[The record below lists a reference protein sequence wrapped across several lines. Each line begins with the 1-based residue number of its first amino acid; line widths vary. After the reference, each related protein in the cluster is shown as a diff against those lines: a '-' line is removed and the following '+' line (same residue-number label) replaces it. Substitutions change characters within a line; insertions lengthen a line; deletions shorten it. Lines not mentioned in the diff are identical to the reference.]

1 MHDDN
6 PTKPK
11 AAQASAKKPAE
22 AASKKTDKAHGVVR
36 RRDASGNLD
45 PKYAAEL
52 RALGKETNPDA
63 TENPDGFLDGMS
75 SGDPLAEELG
85 EHFVRTAVS
94 GEDDAE
100 DDEET
105 PEERG
110 GPFVETSARTEL
122 ADDIDAS
129 NPPDATREPFPTT

>member
-1 MHDDN
+1 MHDDK
-6 PTKPK
+6 TKRPK
-11 AAQASAKKPAE
+11 AAHTSVKKDGKPHDA
-22 AASKKTDKAHGVVR
+22 VR
-36 RRDASGNLD
+36 RRDATGNLD

-52 RALGKETNPDA
+52 RALGKQTHADESD
-63 TENPDGFLDGMS
+63 NPDGFLDGMS

-105 PEERG
+105 TEERG
-110 GPFVETSARTEL
+110 GPFVQTSSRTEL
-122 ADDIDAS
+122 ADGTDAS
-129 NPPDATREPFPTT
+129 NPEDATREPFPTS

>member
-1 MHDDN
+1 MHDDK
-6 PTKPK
+6 TKKPK
-11 AAQASAKKPAE
+11 VAHPSTKKNDKPHE
-22 AASKKTDKAHGVVR
+22 AVR

-52 RALGKETNPDA
+52 RALGKETHPDED
-63 TENPDGFLDGMS
+63 ENPGGFLEGMS

-110 GPFVETSARTEL
+110 GPFVETSSRTEL
-122 ADDIDAS
+122 ADGTDAS
-129 NPPDATREPFPTT
+129 NPEDATREPFPTT

>member
-1 MHDDN
+1 MREDK
-6 PTKPK
+6 KPK
-11 AAQASAKKPAE
+11 VAHAPAKKAE
-22 AASKKTDKAHGVVR
+22 KAPVVR

-52 RALGKETNPDA
+52 RALGKATHPD
-63 TENPDGFLDGMS
+63 ESDNPDGFLQGMT

-122 ADDIDAS
+122 ADGTDAS
-129 NPPDATREPFPTT
+129 NPEDATREPFPTT